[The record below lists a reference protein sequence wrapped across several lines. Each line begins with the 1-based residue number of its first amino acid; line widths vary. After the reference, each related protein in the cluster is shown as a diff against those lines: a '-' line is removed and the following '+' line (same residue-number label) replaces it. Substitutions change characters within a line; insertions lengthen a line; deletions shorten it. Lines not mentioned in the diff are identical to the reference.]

1 MFDLFLFSF
10 EKLKIEKHTTETTR
24 TFHIL
29 IRHTSKLTR
38 GYLLLTHLLKLPDVL
53 TKQEIYRIQKGL

>member
-29 IRHTSKLTR
+29 IRHTSKLTH

-53 TKQEIYRIQKGL
+53 TKQ